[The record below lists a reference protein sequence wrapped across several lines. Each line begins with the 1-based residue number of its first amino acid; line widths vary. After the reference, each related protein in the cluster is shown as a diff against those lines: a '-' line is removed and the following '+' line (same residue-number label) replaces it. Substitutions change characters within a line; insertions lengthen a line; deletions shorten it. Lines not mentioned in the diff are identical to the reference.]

1 MGVIMVNDGFQR
13 LEELM
18 DYFNKNGGRS
28 FERINELKNTSALD
42 IAIETNNLHT
52 YIKNVILDFIN
63 ILDDPSLEK
72 YPYTKK
78 IKIYNLELFKLFNM
92 YGYELSAYF
101 NNTKAYRNF
110 PLFIQSA
117 ANKFGIKKYADM
129 PIDELD
135 KLLNQYVDL
144 VHQININT
152 HRYEVLVML
161 RYFDNKDKYNKYE
174 DKKMKNKLD
183 LNDIDD
189 LFIASEDHTYILENS
204 LLYNT
209 NTRAS
214 WVARYFGDGY
224 GYDILS
230 YDRDTLK
237 EKLIE
242 VKSGYGNNFKL
253 TKNEHKTMVEA
264 NNNDNCEYYIYKYTR
279 NAINNNIYLTIYKY
293 DKEKDLL
300 VDINNPNNVC
310 LLTPNQYFTDDHG
323 RVVEFYATNENLL
336 TRKRQ

>member
-1 MGVIMVNDGFQR
+1 MIVDGFQR
-13 LEELM
+13 LDELM

-28 FERINELKNTSALD
+28 FERINELKNTNVLD
-42 IAIETNNLHT
+42 MAIETNNLHA
-52 YIKNVILDFIN
+52 YIKELILDFIN
-63 ILDDPSLEK
+63 ILDDPTLEK

-78 IKIYNLELFKLFNM
+78 IKIYNMELFKVFNL
-92 YGYELSAYF
+92 YGYELSSYF
-101 NNTKAYRNF
+101 NNTNAYRNF
-110 PLFIQSA
+110 PLFIKSA
-117 ANKFGIKKYADM
+117 AIKFGIIKYADM
-129 PIDELD
+129 PINELD
-135 KLLNQYVDL
+135 SLLNSYVDL
-144 VHQININT
+144 VHQINVNS

-161 RYFDNKDKYNKYE
+161 RYFDNKNKYDNYE
-174 DKKMKNKLD
+174 SKKNKNKLD
-183 LNDIDD
+183 FNDIND

-204 LLYNT
+204 LLYGT
-209 NTRAS
+209 NCRAS

-230 YDRDTLK
+230 YDRETLK

-264 NNNDNCEYYIYKYTR
+264 TNNSNCEYYIYKYTR

-300 VDINNPNNVC
+300 VDINNKNNIC
-310 LLTPNQYFTDDHG
+310 TLTPNQYFDDNHG
-323 RVVEFYATNENLL
+323 RIVEFYATNEKLL
-336 TRKRQ
+336 TRKR